1 MELVVA
7 KGSFDALMA
16 FSDGDIWQAYQ
27 MKIDANI
34 DINFD
39 LNGGGRNTEYGTRVG
54 FDEHNES

>member
-1 MELVVA
+1 
-7 KGSFDALMA
+7 
-16 FSDGDIWQAYQ
+16 